1 MSTSIFPIDQFG
13 RMGKIHSVFNHSFN
27 LQLGQRLINVSG
39 YESPKLSS
47 FGISIEPVMFQE
59 LVPYLQQDNVVK
71 VMADSLTI
79 YSTQGVKKISWQ
91 TVEEVSLQVSSF
103 NLTLE
108 QQLRLK
114 ELLEQEQLESA
125 IGLPVTDAITYIELL
140 KNKELSLEDWQACLA
155 YFIGR
160 GKGLTPSGDDI
171 LVAYL
176 VMLKIIQ
183 PEQNK
188 QLVQAVAFEQ
198 LSTTA
203 ISKEYIY
210 YALQGY
216 CHSLVYQL
224 FSALQTNQETYC
236 LQKQIKKIREIGH
249 SSGTDLS
256 FGLLLALQAQ
266 LS

>member
-1 MSTSIFPIDQFG
+1 
-13 RMGKIHSVFNHSFN
+13 MGKIHSVFNHSFN
-27 LQLGQRLINVSG
+27 VQVGPRLMNISG

-47 FGISIEPVMFQE
+47 FGMSLAPSVFQE
-59 LVPYLQQDNVVK
+59 LIPYLQQDNVVK
-71 VMADSLTI
+71 VTTDSLTV

-91 TVEEVSLQVSSF
+91 TVEQVSLQVSAF
-103 NLTLE
+103 EFTLA
-108 QQLRLK
+108 QQQCLK
-114 ELLEQEQLESA
+114 ELLEQEQLELA
-125 IGLPVTDAITYIELL
+125 IGLPIADAANYIASL
-140 KNKELSLEDWQACLA
+140 KNKEMSLEEWQACLA

-176 VMLKIIQ
+176 VMLKII
-183 PEQNK
+183 NSK
-188 QLVQAVAFEQ
+188 KSARLIQAVTFEE

-224 FSALQTNQETYC
+224 FVDLQAGATQPT
-236 LQKQIKKIREIGH
+236 LKKQIIKIREIGH

-256 FGLLLALQAQ
+256 FGLLLALQSS